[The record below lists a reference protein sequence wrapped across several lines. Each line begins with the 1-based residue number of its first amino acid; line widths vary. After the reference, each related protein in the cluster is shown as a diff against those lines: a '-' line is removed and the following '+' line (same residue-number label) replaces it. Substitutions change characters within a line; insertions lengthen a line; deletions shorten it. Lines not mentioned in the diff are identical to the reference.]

1 MNELVKI
8 NEQTVKTY
16 NDFDV
21 VFTDDAYVSVTPI
34 AKKFNKKTADYLK
47 LAKTQEYIKALV
59 QKLSVEGNPVTEET
73 LVFIVQSGVPQNQ
86 GTWLHPKL
94 VIDFARWLNPE
105 FALWCDEQIENILK
119 SKQTA
124 FKMPATLIEAGKL
137 WLAELE
143 AHEET
148 RKLLQDAKNLIEE
161 AKPKIKYC
169 DIVLACPDLL
179 TVTQIAQDYGIS
191 AQKLNKI
198 LNEEGIQYK
207 DSTGVWL
214 LYLKHC
220 AQGYA
225 QTHTHV
231 YRDSADTQHAKL
243 HLKWTQKGRLFIY
256 DLLKSKGILPIC
268 EQE

>member
-1 MNELVKI
+1 MNELIKL

-59 QKLSVEGNPVTEET
+59 QKLSMERNPVTEET
-73 LVFIVQSGVPQNQ
+73 LVFIVQSGVP
-86 GTWLHPKL
+86 
-94 VIDFARWLNPE
+94 
-105 FALWCDEQIENILK
+105 
-119 SKQTA
+119 
-124 FKMPATLIEAGKL
+124 
-137 WLAELE
+137 
-143 AHEET
+143 
-148 RKLLQDAKNLIEE
+148 
-161 AKPKIKYC
+161 
-169 DIVLACPDLL
+169 
-179 TVTQIAQDYGIS
+179 
-191 AQKLNKI
+191 
-198 LNEEGIQYK
+198 
-207 DSTGVWL
+207 
-214 LYLKHC
+214 
-220 AQGYA
+220 